1 VRGVI
6 CGVTASCGRS
16 PLRAVHDLA
25 RAAQGAHAAD
35 ELLERLCDRVAET
48 FGFER
53 VAVERHVEGADDLRT
68 VAARGMALHSRRGSP
83 RSVRDRMHIRSA
95 FDQQE
100 IVFVEDERREP
111 GKPADNGE
119 VRACSAVAVPL
130 VIGDRRLGVLSA
142 DRGGETFALDESE
155 VELLATFA
163 ALAATFLDKAIVH
176 DRLVRLDE
184 EKSGFIALASHE
196 LRRPIAVIAGVS
208 ATLHMRGNDL
218 REDQAIALRT
228 ALYEQ
233 SERTRALVD
242 QLLDLSRLDAGSVR
256 IRPER
261 VRVRPWIEDLV
272 LLVARERAI
281 DVALEIP
288 RNLEALVDPH
298 TLDRVVSNLLA
309 NALRYGEAPI
319 TVAARRRGRKFRLAV
334 EDSGP
339 GIPPAFV
346 PRLFDRF
353 ARSDR
358 SPQQASGAGL
368 GLSIAQ
374 SYAHAHGG
382 ELSYEPAKPHGARF
396 ELVLPATPS

>member
-1 VRGVI
+1 
-6 CGVTASCGRS
+6 VTASCGQS
-16 PLRAVHDLA
+16 SLRAVHDLA

-35 ELLERLCDRVAET
+35 ELLRRLCDRVAET

-53 VAVERHVEGADDLRT
+53 VAVERHVDGTDDLHAVT
-68 VAARGMALHSRRGSP
+68 ARGVALHTQGGSP

-100 IVFVEDERREP
+100 IVFAEDERHEP
-111 GKPADNGE
+111 GKDGDTSEP
-119 VRACSAVAVPL
+119 RTCSAVAAPL
-130 VIGDRRLGVLSA
+130 IIGDRRLGVLSA
-142 DRGGETFALDESE
+142 DRGGEPFALDESD

-163 ALAATFLDKAIVH
+163 TLAATFLEKAIVH
-176 DRLVRLDE
+176 DKMVQLDE
-184 EKSGFIALASHE
+184 EKRGFIALASHE

-218 REDQAIALRT
+218 REDQAVALRT

-233 SERTRALVD
+233 SERTRGLVD
-242 QLLDLSRLDAGSVR
+242 QLLDLSQFDAGSVR

-272 LLVARERAI
+272 LLVARERAVE
-281 DVALEIP
+281 VALQIP
-288 RNLEALVDPH
+288 RNLEAVVDPH

-309 NALRYGEAPI
+309 NALRYGAAPI
-319 TVAARRRGRKFRLAV
+319 TVAARRRGQQFRLAV

-339 GIPPAFV
+339 GVPSTFV

-353 ARSDR
+353 ARSDQ
-358 SPQQASGAGL
+358 SPEVASGAGL
-368 GLSIAQ
+368 GLSIAK

-382 ELSYEPAKPHGARF
+382 ELFYEPGKPHGARF
-396 ELVLPATPS
+396 ELVLPGAVS